1 MKEMNKVIVKING
14 YEYPMV
20 GEKSEQHMLNVARY
34 VDEEIK
40 RISEANPKLSTSVVA
55 ILSAVNIANELFEC
69 GEENDKLSKENEEL
83 NKKVGTGEEELKL
96 EMKKLQLSLQ
106 GKAKEEEDLNAKID
120 ELNKLIEEQ
129 KSKISNLESSIESKD
144 KEIEDY
150 KTKNDELKTLAE
162 TAEEKAKIAEQLSSK
177 FQNDAYRVQL
187 EKIEIENEL
196 KFFKATR

>member
-14 YEYPMV
+14 SEYPMV

-40 RISEANPKLSTSVVA
+40 RISEANPKLSTSVLA

-106 GKAKEEEDLNAKID
+106 GKAKEEEDLKTKID

-129 KSKISNLESSIESKD
+129 ESDIQSKD
-144 KEIEDY
+144 KQIEEY
-150 KTKNDELKTLAE
+150 KVEVNELKDLTKI
-162 TAEEKAKIAEQLSSK
+162 AEEKARVAEQMSSK

-196 KFFKATR
+196 KFYKATR

>member
-14 YEYPMV
+14 SEYPMV

-40 RISEANPKLSTSVVA
+40 RISEANPKLSTSVLA

-106 GKAKEEEDLNAKID
+106 GKAKEEEDLKTKID

-129 KSKISNLESSIESKD
+129 KSKIFKLESDIQSKD
-144 KEIEDY
+144 KQIEEY
-150 KTKNDELKTLAE
+150 KVEVNELKDLT
-162 TAEEKAKIAEQLSSK
+162 KIAEEMSSK

-196 KFFKATR
+196 KFYKATR

>member
-14 YEYPMV
+14 SEYPMV

-40 RISEANPKLSTSVVA
+40 RISEANPKLSTSVLA

-106 GKAKEEEDLNAKID
+106 GKAKEEEDLKTKID
-120 ELNKLIEEQ
+120 AGTYRRKCERGAFDRRQI
-129 KSKISNLESSIESKD
+129 KSGVSGSGRR
-144 KEIEDY
+144 
-150 KTKNDELKTLAE
+150 T
-162 TAEEKAKIAEQLSSK
+162 
-177 FQNDAYRVQL
+177 
-187 EKIEIENEL
+187 
-196 KFFKATR
+196 FFERSTV

>member
-14 YEYPMV
+14 SEYPMV

-40 RISEANPKLSTSVVA
+40 RISEANPKLSTSVLA

-96 EMKKLQLSLQ
+96 EM
-106 GKAKEEEDLNAKID
+106 
-120 ELNKLIEEQ
+120 NKL
-129 KSKISNLESSIESKD
+129 KSIRLKLMNLKI
-144 KEIEDY
+144 
-150 KTKNDELKTLAE
+150 
-162 TAEEKAKIAEQLSSK
+162 
-177 FQNDAYRVQL
+177 
-187 EKIEIENEL
+187 
-196 KFFKATR
+196 

>member
-162 TAEEKAKIAEQLSSK
+162 TAEERAKIAEQLSSK

-196 KFFKATR
+196 KYFKANR

>member
-162 TAEEKAKIAEQLSSK
+162 NAEERAKIAEQLSSK

-196 KFFKATR
+196 KYFKANR

>member
-14 YEYPMV
+14 SEYPMV

-40 RISEANPKLSTSVVA
+40 RISEANPKLSTSVLA
-55 ILSAVNIANELFEC
+55 ILSAVNIANELFEW

-83 NKKVGTGEEELKL
+83 NKKGGTGEEELKL
-96 EMKKLQLSLQ
+96 EMNKLQLSLQ
-106 GKAKEEEDLNAKID
+106 GNAKEEEDLKTKLD

-129 KSKISNLESSIESKD
+129 KSKIFKLESDIQSKD
-144 KEIEDY
+144 KQIEEY
-150 KTKNDELKTLAE
+150 KVEVNELKDLTKI
-162 TAEEKAKIAEQLSSK
+162 AEEKARVAEQMSSK

-196 KFFKATR
+196 KFYKATR

>member
-14 YEYPMV
+14 SEYPMV

-40 RISEANPKLSTSVVA
+40 RISEANPKLSTSVLA

-106 GKAKEEEDLNAKID
+106 GKAKEEEDLKTKID

-129 KSKISNLESSIESKD
+129 KSKIFKLESDIQSK
-144 KEIEDY
+144 EY
-150 KTKNDELKTLAE
+150 KVEVNELKDLTKI
-162 TAEEKAKIAEQLSSK
+162 AEEKARVAEQMSSK

-196 KFFKATR
+196 KFYKATR

>member
-14 YEYPMV
+14 SEYPMV

-40 RISEANPKLSTSVVA
+40 RISEANPKLSTSVLA

-106 GKAKEEEDLNAKID
+106 GKAKEEEDLKTKID

-129 KSKISNLESSIESKD
+129 KSKIFKLESDIQSKD
-144 KEIEDY
+144 KQLKDL
-150 KTKNDELKTLAE
+150 TKI
-162 TAEEKAKIAEQLSSK
+162 AEEKARVAEQMSSK

-196 KFFKATR
+196 KFYKATR

>member
-14 YEYPMV
+14 SEYPMV

-40 RISEANPKLSTSVVA
+40 RISEANPKLSTSVLA

-106 GKAKEEEDLNAKID
+106 GKAKEEE
-120 ELNKLIEEQ
+120 
-129 KSKISNLESSIESKD
+129 ESDIQSKD
-144 KEIEDY
+144 KQIEEY
-150 KTKNDELKTLAE
+150 KVEVNELKDLTKI
-162 TAEEKAKIAEQLSSK
+162 AEEKARVAEQMSSK

-196 KFFKATR
+196 KFYKATR

>member
-14 YEYPMV
+14 SEYPMV

-40 RISEANPKLSTSVVA
+40 RISEANPKLSTSVLA

-106 GKAKEEEDLNAKID
+106 GKAKEEEDLKTKID

-129 KSKISNLESSIESKD
+129 KSKIFKLESDIQSK
-144 KEIEDY
+144 EY
-150 KTKNDELKTLAE
+150 KVEVNELKDLTKI
-162 TAEEKAKIAEQLSSK
+162 AEEKARVAEQMSSK

-187 EKIEIENEL
+187 EKIEL
-196 KFFKATR
+196 KMN

>member
-14 YEYPMV
+14 SEYPMV

-40 RISEANPKLSTSVVA
+40 RISEANPKLSTSVLA
-55 ILSAVNIANELFEC
+55 ILSVVNIANELFEC

-106 GKAKEEEDLNAKID
+106 GKAKEEEDLKTKID

-129 KSKISNLESSIESKD
+129 KSKIFKLESDIQSKD
-144 KEIEDY
+144 KQIEEY
-150 KTKNDELKTLAE
+150 KVEVNELKDLTKI
-162 TAEEKAKIAEQLSSK
+162 AEEKARDAEQMSSK

-196 KFFKATR
+196 KFYKATR

>member
-14 YEYPMV
+14 SEYPMV

-40 RISEANPKLSTSVVA
+40 RISEANPKLSTSVLA

-96 EMKKLQLSLQ
+96 EMKKLQLSL
-106 GKAKEEEDLNAKID
+106 N
-120 ELNKLIEEQ
+120 
-129 KSKISNLESSIESKD
+129 
-144 KEIEDY
+144 
-150 KTKNDELKTLAE
+150 
-162 TAEEKAKIAEQLSSK
+162 
-177 FQNDAYRVQL
+177 
-187 EKIEIENEL
+187 
-196 KFFKATR
+196 